1 VTLDS
6 AKVLIV
12 DNEESV
18 LVTLEAVLKQEGYE
32 VTAVGTGA
40 DALRAIREQRYDLL
54 LSDLRIDEIDG
65 LTLLAAAQKRDSE
78 TVSILLTG
86 YASLESA
93 VQALRYGA
101 FNYLLKPCNIDEMKL
116 TIARGL
122 EKKRLAEA
130 LRERVAELEE
140 ANQTIRTF
148 SSQLEDKVKAATA
161 QLAERVDELQESRGR
176 LNAVIDSMK
185 DGLVV
190 YGRDG
195 RALLANTFML
205 ALFGTTADKVLGR
218 TAAQLAE
225 LTGEPS
231 FEASTP
237 ELVLSAKRDEQLG
250 EAAIFELDG
259 PRRRYVRRV
268 ISPVIGAGSP
278 LSGLVVV
285 YQDVTDQKEVEQLK
299 DDFLSIASHELK
311 TPLTSIMGY
320 TQLLNRRLTAE
331 SRRVGSDD
339 VIDVIENQC
348 RRMKRLVEDL
358 LDVSRI
364 ERGTLET
371 APAAVDLV
379 SLVET
384 AVEKFA
390 PTSHGH
396 ELKVLKPEGGV
407 AVWGDEDRL
416 DQVLTNLLSNAVKY
430 SPDGGRVEVRVTRD
444 GESAEVAVEDWG
456 VGIPNDQQPRIFS
469 RFYQAEGVVRS
480 RRFGGMGLGLFIS
493 KAIVDEMGGAISV
506 ESAVG
511 KGSTFRFTLPVYKG

>member
-1 VTLDS
+1 ML
-6 AKVLIV
+6 LV
-12 DNEESV
+12 DDEESV
-18 LVTLEAVLKQEGYE
+18 LLTLEAVLKKEGYE
-32 VTAVGTGA
+32 VTAVGSGTA
-40 DALRAIREQRYDLL
+40 ALRAIREQRFDLL
-54 LSDLRIDEIDG
+54 LSDLSIDEVDG
-65 LTLLAAAQKRDSE
+65 LTLLAAAQKRDPE

-130 LRERVAELEE
+130 LRERVADLEE
-140 ANQTIRTF
+140 ANTTIRNF
-148 SSQLEDKVKAATA
+148 SAQLEDKVKVATSE
-161 QLAERVDELQESRGR
+161 LAERVDELQESRGR

-190 YGRDG
+190 YGADG
-195 RALLANTFML
+195 AALLANTFML
-205 ALFGTTADKVLGR
+205 SLFGTTAEKVLGC
-218 TAAQLAE
+218 TAVQVAD
-225 LTGEPS
+225 LTGEPP
-231 FEASTP
+231 FEAATP
-237 ELVLSAKRDEQLG
+237 ELMLSAKGDEQLN
-250 EAAIFELDG
+250 EAAIFEIDG

-268 ISPVIGAGSP
+268 VSPVIGAGSP

-320 TQLLNRRLTAE
+320 TQLLNRRLNSE
-331 SRRVGSDD
+331 LRRAGSDD
-339 VIDVIENQC
+339 VIEVIENQC

-364 ERGTLET
+364 ERGSFQT
-371 APAAVDLV
+371 AQAQVDLV
-379 SLVET
+379 DLVET
-384 AVEKFA
+384 VVKRFRPA
-390 PTSHGH
+390 SRDHQ
-396 ELKVLKPEGGV
+396 LKVLKPEAGIS
-407 AVWGDEDRL
+407 VWGDEDRL

-430 SPDGGRVEVRVTRD
+430 SPDGGRVEVRLVRN
-444 GESAEVAVEDWG
+444 GESAEVAVQDWG
-456 VGIPNDQQPRIFS
+456 IGIPEDQQARIFS
-469 RFYQAEGVVRS
+469 RFYQAEGVVRA

-493 KAIVDEMGGAISV
+493 KAIVDELGGAISV
-506 ESAVG
+506 DSTAG
-511 KGSTFRFTLPVYKG
+511 KGSTFCFTLPLYKG